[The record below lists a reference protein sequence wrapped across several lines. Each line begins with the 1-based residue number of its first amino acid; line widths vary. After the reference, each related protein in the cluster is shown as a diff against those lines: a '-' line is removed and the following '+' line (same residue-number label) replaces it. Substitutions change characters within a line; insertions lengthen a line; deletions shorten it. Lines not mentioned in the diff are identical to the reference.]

1 MDDRARVEQLLGR
14 PPRGAFDVVVRDEC
28 GDPVVV
34 RNAPLLDD
42 GTPMPT
48 RFYLVGR
55 VLVRSVSRLEGAGG
69 VREAERSIDADE
81 IAALHERYAAERDAA
96 IPKGHA
102 GPRPSGG
109 VGGTRI
115 GVKCLHAHVAN
126 QLAGGDD
133 PVGRWALERLDPID
147 HTGID
152 RTGIDRARRPADS
165 EDGVLTIEISD
176 RSLTLSRSGTTFET
190 GSDTASYTMS
200 GTGSFEVPIGPL
212 TLLDDLSED
221 ALPSPA
227 VLTNALGA
235 VHDHLDDVL
244 IAVPEMAA
252 PTAVII
258 RGEYA
263 LSLARV
269 EHGAH
274 VLPAG
279 YRLSRSGADEVFRT
293 VVGELPSQRLHNPGL
308 DAAHVHTIVPTC
320 CIALGA
326 MRRLDLDGLG
336 IDPTTTPS
344 GGSSPAASP
353 GIAD

>member
-14 PPRGAFDVVVRDEC
+14 PPRGAFDVVVRDESA
-28 GDPVVV
+28 DPVVV

-69 VREAERSIDADE
+69 VREAERSIAADE
-81 IAALHERYAAERDAA
+81 LAALHERYAAERDAA
-96 IPKGHA
+96 IPAGHT

-126 QLAGGDD
+126 ELAGGDD
-133 PVGRWALERLDPID
+133 PVGRWALERLDRID
-147 HTGID
+147 QTGIDQTGID
-152 RTGIDRARRPADS
+152 RTRRPTGS
-165 EDGVLTIEISD
+165 EQGVLTIEIAD
-176 RSLTLSRSGTTFET
+176 RSLTLSMPDTPFVTTFGTT
-190 GSDTASYTMS
+190 SAK
-200 GTGSFEVPIGPL
+200 GSFEVPIGPL
-212 TLLDDLSED
+212 TLLDDLREGD
-221 ALPSPA
+221 LPSPA

-244 IAVPEMAA
+244 IGVPEMAA
-252 PTAVII
+252 PTAVTI

-274 VLPAG
+274 DLPAG

-320 CIALGA
+320 CIALGV
-326 MRRLDLDGLG
+326 MRRLDIDGVG
-336 IDPTTTPS
+336 IDRTTTPS
-344 GGSSPAASP
+344 GGVSPATSP
-353 GIAD
+353 GSVD

>member
-69 VREAERSIDADE
+69 VREAERSIDADR
-81 IAALHERYAAERDAA
+81 IAALHDRYAAERDAA
-96 IPKGHA
+96 IPEGHA

-126 QLAGGDD
+126 ELAGGDD
-133 PVGRWALERLDPID
+133 PVGRWALERLDLVGRPIPPVD
-147 HTGID
+147 SAEPFD
-152 RTGIDRARRPADS
+152 SAEPVDS
-165 EDGVLTIEISD
+165 EGVLTIEISD
-176 RSLTLSRSGTTFET
+176 RSLRLSMSGTSS
-190 GSDTASYTMS
+190 GTMS
-200 GTGSFEVPIGPL
+200 GNRSFEVPIGPL
-212 TLLDDLSED
+212 TLLDDLREGD
-221 ALPSPA
+221 LPSPA
-227 VLTNALGA
+227 ALTNALGA

-244 IAVPEMAA
+244 IGVPEMAMT
-252 PTAVII
+252 TAVVI
-258 RGEYA
+258 RGEHA

-274 VLPAG
+274 HLPPG
-279 YRLSRSGADEVFRT
+279 YRLSRTGADEVFRT

-308 DAAHVHTIVPTC
+308 HAAHVHTIVPTC
-320 CIALGA
+320 CIALGVI
-326 MRRLDLDGLG
+326 RRLDLDGVG
-336 IDPTTTPS
+336 IGRTTVPS
-344 GGSSPAASP
+344 GDTSPATSP
-353 GIAD
+353 GSVD

>member
-1 MDDRARVEQLLGR
+1 
-14 PPRGAFDVVVRDEC
+14 VVVRDEC

-96 IPKGHA
+96 IPAGHT

-126 QLAGGDD
+126 ELAGGDD
-133 PVGRWALERLDPID
+133 PVGRWALERLDHVD
-147 HTGID
+147 RTGID
-152 RTGIDRARRPADS
+152 HTGIDRARRPADS
-165 EDGVLTIEISD
+165 EEGVLTIEISD
-176 RSLTLSRSGTTFET
+176 RSLTLSMPGK
-190 GSDTASYTMS
+190 GP
-200 GTGSFEVPIGPL
+200 FEVPIGPL
-212 TLLDDLSED
+212 TLLDDLRED

-252 PTAVII
+252 PTAVTI
-258 RGEYA
+258 RGAYA
-263 LSLARV
+263 LSLAGV

-274 VLPAG
+274 DLPVG

-320 CIALGA
+320 CIALGV
-326 MRRLDLDGLG
+326 MRRLDIDGVG
-336 IDPTTTPS
+336 IHRTTTPS
-344 GGSSPAASP
+344 GGASPATSP
-353 GIAD
+353 GAID